1 MKPLLIL
8 CSVLLLNV
16 AVRGEDLFPLRLS
29 PFLKKYLEQPGY
41 AYPLKGGRYSF
52 IDLRPWSDDFKSGGQ
67 ELIRTDSNLY
77 VFIQSTG
84 RIYKAVKKDSLY
96 IQFKRIDSTLAMF
109 YNIGSYQFSD
119 GEDLYS
125 YGGYGFWKNNG
136 LLRKY
141 NFRQGQWDVVPLNK
155 EIIAQIVPAAFIWY
169 DPVKRKLHVPFQQ
182 IVNEGVKQIRHDVGL
197 IDKASWVLDLATK
210 TWETEGTV
218 HPTVLLTAKNA
229 HPVMHYSS
237 TDGLML
243 ESIGQFI
250 WLDYRS
256 NTFGQSGNDPILQ
269 TFFRNFI
276 RYDLSF
282 RSGDSLFFYNSQD
295 QSSDTIY
302 IGSLKPLVENA
313 IIESKSRIPL
323 AFAGIVITG
332 FAALILIRSQK
343 RKKKVLYPE
352 QVEIPSE
359 ELHEVILQ
367 TNVQAIEATNEDLYQ
382 TKSETGDKIDI
393 SVDDDV
399 KMMVFNPTEKDLIL
413 LCLDRSEAGGFA
425 DLDEINHVLGIKN
438 KNKGL
443 QKKVRSE
450 VFNSVNNKFREYSRS
465 NSGLIESVR
474 NKNDKRYFDYFI
486 ETRNFSSIRALLGLP

>member
-16 AVRGEDLFPLRLS
+16 AVRGEELYPLRLS

-52 IDLRPWSDDFKSGGQ
+52 IELRPWSDDFKSGGQ

-84 RIYKAVKKDSLY
+84 RVYKAIERDSQF

-136 LLRKY
+136 HLRKF
-141 NFRQGQWDVVPLNK
+141 NFRQGQWDVVPLDN
-155 EIIAQIVPAAFIWY
+155 EIIAQIVPASFIWY
-169 DPVKRKLHVPFQQ
+169 DPIKRKLHVPFQQ
-182 IVNEGVKQIRHDVGL
+182 VVNEGVKQIRHDVGE
-197 IDKASWVLDLATK
+197 IDQTSWVLDLATK
-210 TWETEGTV
+210 TWERVGTV
-218 HPTVLLTAKNA
+218 HPTVLLASKNA
-229 HPVMHYSS
+229 HPIMHYSS
-237 TDGLML
+237 NEGLMM

-250 WLDYRS
+250 WLDY
-256 NTFGQSGNDPILQ
+256 NLNIFGQSGNDPILQ
-269 TFFRNFI
+269 TFFRNFT
-276 RYDLSF
+276 RYDLGF
-282 RSGDSLFFYNSQD
+282 ILDDSLFFYNSQD
-295 QSSDTIY
+295 QSADTIY
-302 IGSLKPLVENA
+302 VGNLKPLVENL
-313 IIESKSRIPL
+313 IIESNSRIPWTV
-323 AFAGIVITG
+323 AGLTLSG
-332 FAALILIRSQK
+332 FAAGFVMFRRS
-343 RKKKVLYPE
+343 RKNRLAPPN
-352 QVEIPSE
+352 QVRIT
-359 ELHEVILQ
+359 HEVLVESDDLPEFQVVRTDMEGTGQHTTDTAEEETI
-367 TNVQAIEATNEDLYQ
+367 NSDNEGDAIF
-382 TKSETGDKIDI
+382 
-393 SVDDDV
+393 
-399 KMMVFNPTEKDLIL
+399 FNATEKDLIV
-413 LCLDRSEAGGFA
+413 LCLERSEAGGHA
-425 DLDEINHVLGIKN
+425 DIDEINHVLGIKN

-450 VFNSVNNKFREYSRS
+450 VFNSVNNKFREYTKS

-486 ETRNFSSIRALLGLP
+486 ESRNFSSIRSMLRPS